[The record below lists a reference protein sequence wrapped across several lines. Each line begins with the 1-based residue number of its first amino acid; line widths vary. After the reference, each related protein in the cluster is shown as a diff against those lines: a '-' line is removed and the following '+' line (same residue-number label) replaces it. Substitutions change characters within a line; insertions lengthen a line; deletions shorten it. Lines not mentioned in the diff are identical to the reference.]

1 MYGTESEMHVHI
13 LVLSS
18 STGASVHLW
27 WLMCIRV
34 LSLDILPDNDVALA
48 GSDLLRGMVLHP
60 NTVVSISLLK
70 PLSIM

>member
-18 STGASVHLW
+18 SPGPPVHLW

-34 LSLDILPDNDVALA
+34 LSLDILPDNDVASA
-48 GSDLLRGMVLHP
+48 GSDLLRDGVAPKHCGVHQP
-60 NTVVSISLLK
+60 A
-70 PLSIM
+70 